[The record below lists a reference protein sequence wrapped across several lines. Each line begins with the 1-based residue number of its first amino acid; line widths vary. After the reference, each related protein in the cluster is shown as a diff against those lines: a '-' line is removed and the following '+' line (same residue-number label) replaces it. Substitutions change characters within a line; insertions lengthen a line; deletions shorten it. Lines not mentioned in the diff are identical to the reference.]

1 MNVKSIK
8 SSVLAV
14 MSAAAGV
21 IVSTTAFAAERPE
34 LLAYPFKTSVTE
46 GGTYANGSAVGTDFV
61 ISGTISS
68 ALTFSS
74 DVPYRVTLDGATVSK
89 TITLSGDATL
99 WLVGD
104 NVIETTAATAV
115 SSTGT
120 LTIGGPGSVTLA
132 SAPTKK
138 QTGPVVAE
146 NLVVAGGNVSIVLN
160 ADVKNVAGITLT
172 GDYVQLAGTV
182 DIDCASGWDWAR
194 MISLPSRSGCGNF
207 SPASRR
213 RFAGQTSRRILPMPR
228 TRSALAT
235 RS

>member
-8 SSVLAV
+8 LSVFAV

-21 IVSTTAFAAERPE
+21 IVSTTAFAVERPE
-34 LLAYPFKTSVTE
+34 LRAYPYKTSVTE
-46 GGTYANGSAVGTDFV
+46 GGTYANGSTVGTDFV
-61 ISGTISS
+61 VSGTISS

-74 DVPYRVTLDGATVSK
+74 DVPYRVTLDGAAVSE
-89 TITLSGDATL
+89 TITLAGDATL

-132 SAPTKK
+132 SSPTKK

-160 ADVKNVAGITLT
+160 ADVKNVAGSGIEETAEAAVAICVTHAGAGFLT
-172 GDYVQLAGTV
+172 RNFAP
-182 DIDCASGWDWAR
+182 DIDEVR
-194 MISLPSRSGCGNF
+194 MGAKFRK
-207 SPASRR
+207 
-213 RFAGQTSRRILPMPR
+213 
-228 TRSALAT
+228 
-235 RS
+235 